1 MIVRLS
7 SFLEIL
13 LHICIQES
21 GAGKVHII
29 SFLIGCLLFF
39 DILIL
44 RAQVASSI
52 IYDLFDL
59 FCVSLGAPFALLRC
73 HIIV

>member
-13 LHICIQES
+13 LHIYIQERC
-21 GAGKVHII
+21 AGKVHII

-39 DILIL
+39 DILI
-44 RAQVASSI
+44 
-52 IYDLFDL
+52 
-59 FCVSLGAPFALLRC
+59 
-73 HIIV
+73 